1 MDFHALTSLDEAL
14 EKLADYGSDATLVAG
29 GTSARYLI
37 MSGQITAKA
46 VLHIERLAIGS
57 HGGLSGITLNGGA
70 RLGAL
75 ANLRDIAEQP
85 EIISRFNG
93 LATAAGKCGGWQT
106 QSTQFKNTAFLGC
119 RTFQP
124 GVIVLRCVSMLR
136 HFVCRESEVLIGQY
150 FARKVAINNRQ
161 SHQC

>member
-14 EKLADYGSDATLVAG
+14 EKLADNGSDATLVAG

-70 RLGAL
+70 RLGLPSLCESQCGVHRGAS
-75 ANLRDIAEQP
+75 P
-85 EIISRFNG
+85 G
-93 LATAAGKCGGWQT
+93 LSELCVGVPQKSYL
-106 QSTQFKNTAFLGC
+106 QSTLVQN
-119 RTFQP
+119 
-124 GVIVLRCVSMLR
+124 
-136 HFVCRESEVLIGQY
+136 
-150 FARKVAINNRQ
+150 
-161 SHQC
+161 